1 MYYVCTCMYYV
12 CVYVC
17 VFVCVCVCVCMYVC
31 MYVHV
36 CTVCTVLRVYVQ
48 PHCVCTA
55 SSAYSISKEATSVL
69 LEAIETGEEVS
80 MAEHTTKCRA
90 AVRNAI
96 KKKEEA

>member
-1 MYYVCTCMYYV
+1 MYCIMYIHECTICMH
-12 CVYVC
+12 
-17 VFVCVCVCVCMYVC
+17 VCMYVC
-31 MYVHV
+31 T
-36 CTVCTVLRVYVQ
+36 CTVCTVLCTCVCV
-48 PHCVCTA
+48 CVCTA

-69 LEAIETGEEVS
+69 QEAIQTGEEVS

>member
-1 MYYVCTCMYYV
+1 
-12 CVYVC
+12 
-17 VFVCVCVCVCMYVC
+17 MYVC

-36 CTVCTVLRVYVQ
+36 CTVCMYVDVLYVLYYVRVCVQ
-48 PHCVCTA
+48 PHCECTT

-69 LEAIETGEEVS
+69 QEAIQTGEEVS
-80 MAEHTTKCRA
+80 MEEHTTKCLA